1 MKKITH
7 YILLAVGTLL
17 MLASCGENDIYVG
30 GSGGRPGGGDDG
42 DDDVPAC
49 MAEYEVHGVVT
60 DVDGNALEGVS
71 VVSGDASTVTLASG
85 VFALDRSNLQYG
97 HSVVKFT
104 KPGYFPVTKSL
115 DIEEANVVCKVVMAP
130 KGNSS
135 HTASVSFDSGRGH
148 TLKAGGLTIDFP
160 ADGFKR
166 RSDGSAY
173 SGTVNVD
180 VLHLSP
186 DNADF
191 YEMMPGDLSAVDAD
205 GQYKTLISYGMANV
219 VMTDNGGNAL
229 QLADGSE
236 ATVRFEI
243 PETMTDAPA
252 EIPLWSFSDA
262 EGVWREEQM
271 ATRQSD
277 GSYVG
282 KVSHFSWAN
291 LDTPE
296 DIAYL
301 DGHVITTEGAPV
313 KHTCVTVD
321 GFRRVYTDDNGYFRC
336 RVPSWWPFPVTVLPE
351 DYGNYSSQVVEHVDP
366 IPAGDT
372 RTIQLVLPVLYKVYG
387 RITDQNGDPVRTF
400 YNMELDYLDDVILR
414 FGDFISGRDG
424 YYECY
429 LPWEFVGNGKIIVD
443 APNGTTVEEEYF
455 VPGYTDV
462 EVNVTVPTGGGTP
475 GGGGGGDAD
484 ITAECRGEAL
494 HALSVVRPG
503 NKTLGGVMIEDDRLV
518 VMTGGGEFDPYS
530 SENQMIIYV
539 EGYNPGKSEFDG
551 AMVMAQDGQKLV
563 VSQSGTLNVTRS
575 GTNFF
580 FTFEGEGYYVDYA
593 SDNPE
598 PKPGI
603 IRVHN
608 VDVMHFFTAE
618 THVGYTPSAPIPSF
632 CPRLSTPAPVASVI
646 TESKKLGTGGMLFY
660 DGGKNDFTSLCNQAS
675 KSGLSRIFYDYDE
688 EYGEGEAAY
697 QGTKKYVM
705 LEYCADGEK
714 IDAEKALQGG
724 VLIPR
729 MSADGEVE
737 GYEMDAQ
744 LAVMA
749 LQDGTMS
756 IFDLMAGGGGFNA
769 PRKAAP
775 IWRSAKSAGAVVRK
789 MSKRK

>member
-17 MLASCGENDIYVG
+17 MLASCGENDVYVG
-30 GSGGRPGGGDDG
+30 GSGGRPGGGGNG
-42 DDDVPAC
+42 DDDVPVC
-49 MAEYEVHGVVT
+49 MVKYEVHGVVT

-71 VVSGDASTVTLASG
+71 VVSGDASTATLASG
-85 VFALDRSNLQYG
+85 VFALDRSNVQRD

-115 DIEEANVVCKVVMAP
+115 DHAEANTVCKVVMAP
-130 KGNSS
+130 KGSSS
-135 HTASVSFDSGRGH
+135 HTASASFDSSRGH
-148 TLKAGGLTIDFP
+148 TLETGGLTIDFP

-191 YEMMPGDLSAVDAD
+191 YKMMPGDLSAVDAG

-262 EGVWREEQM
+262 EGIWREEQM
-271 ATRQSD
+271 ATRQPD

-282 KVSHFSWAN
+282 KASHFSWLN

-301 DGHVITTEGAPV
+301 DGHVVTTDDEPV
-313 KHTCVTVD
+313 RYTCVTVD
-321 GFRRVYTDDNGYFRC
+321 GFKRVYTDENGYFRC
-336 RVPSWWPFPVTVLPE
+336 RVPSWHAFPVTVLPE
-351 DYGNYSSQVVEHVDP
+351 DYGNYTPQVVENVDP
-366 IPAGDT
+366 IPAGNT
-372 RTIQLVLPVLYKVYG
+372 RTVQIVLPVLYKVYG
-387 RITDQNGDPVRTF
+387 RITDQNGAPVRTI
-400 YNMELDYLDDVILR
+400 YNMELRSGSGGYGTYDLVN
-414 FGDFISGRDG
+414 GRDG
-424 YYECY
+424 YYEYY
-429 LPWEFVGNGKIIVD
+429 LPWEFTGDGKIIVD
-443 APNGTTVEEEYF
+443 APSGTTVEREFF
-455 VPGYTDV
+455 VPMYTDV
-462 EVNVTVPTGGGTP
+462 EVDVTVPAGGDNPG

-484 ITAECRGEAL
+484 ITAECPGESL

-518 VMTGGGEFDPYS
+518 VMTGGEEFDPYG

-539 EGYNPGKSEFDG
+539 EGYSPGKSEFDG
-551 AMVMAQDGQKLV
+551 AMVMAQDGQKFV
-563 VSQSGTLNVTRS
+563 VSQAGTLTVTRS

-580 FTFEGEGYYVDYA
+580 FTFEGNGYYVDYA
-593 SDNPE
+593 SGNPE

-618 THVGYTPSAPIPSF
+618 THVGYTPSAPMPSF
-632 CPRLSTPAPVASVI
+632 CPRLSTPAPLASVI

-744 LAVMA
+744 LTVMA

-756 IFDLMAGGGGFNA
+756 IFDLMAGGGGFDA

-775 IWRSAKSAGAVVRK
+775 IWRNAKSARAVVRK
-789 MSKRK
+789 VAKRK